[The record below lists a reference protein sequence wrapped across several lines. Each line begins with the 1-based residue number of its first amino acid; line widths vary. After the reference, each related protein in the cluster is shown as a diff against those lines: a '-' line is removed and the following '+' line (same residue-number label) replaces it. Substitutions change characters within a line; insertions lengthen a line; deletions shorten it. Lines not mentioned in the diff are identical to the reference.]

1 MVISKGGTI
10 SLMAVGRPG
19 LFEWTVLYYA
29 IPEKTLPF
37 HEDLLLLIMRFG
49 FFFCKIEAD
58 DCRKEVL

>member
-1 MVISKGGTI
+1 
-10 SLMAVGRPG
+10 MAVGRPG